1 MNTKQIRQQ
10 IKDSFVE
17 PVNLQRGIIST
28 PLDDKTGLCC
38 HLASGKHSVG
48 SELPHKVKEGEYPC
62 RCVVVYP
69 KHDKPKGEPKMTI
82 QDCRMI
88 IDIPENELCSM
99 WDKAFDTK
107 DHNTCDEIDEEL
119 ERRSQEDFFDT
130 RKEVIENETDQS
142 NRSS

>member
-17 PVNLQRGIIST
+17 PADPQ
-28 PLDDKTGLCC
+28 
-38 HLASGKHSVG
+38 
-48 SELPHKVKEGEYPC
+48 
-62 RCVVVYP
+62 
-69 KHDKPKGEPKMTI
+69 PKGEPKMTI

-88 IDIPENELCSM
+88 IDIPKNELCSM

-107 DHNTCDEIDEEL
+107 DHNTCDKIDEEL
-119 ERRSQEDFFDT
+119 ERRLREYFFDT